1 MIATEKRILAQV
13 LYEIRLLLSGYL
25 GSEIE
30 ADINVR
36 AAAHLAYALHNDL
49 LAVLEGGSFDTSDA
63 ERRLETIDSII
74 GTKTDTYVARRL
86 KS

>member
-1 MIATEKRILAQV
+1 MTATEKRVLAQV
-13 LYEIRLLLSGYL
+13 LYEIRLLLSEYL

-36 AAAHLAYALHNDL
+36 AAAHLAYALHNDAL
-49 LAVLEGGSFDTSDA
+49 TVLEGGSFDTTDA
-63 ERRLETIDSII
+63 VRRLEAIDSII
-74 GTKTDTYVARRL
+74 GTKTGTRVALQL